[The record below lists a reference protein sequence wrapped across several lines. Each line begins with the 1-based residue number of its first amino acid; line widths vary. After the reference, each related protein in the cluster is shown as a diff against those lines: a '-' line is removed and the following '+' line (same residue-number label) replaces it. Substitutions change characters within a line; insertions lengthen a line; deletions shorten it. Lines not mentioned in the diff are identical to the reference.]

1 MTQRLRLSLTA
12 WRRIIRQID
21 ANRTRLSWRARL
33 AFCVSGGLHSL
44 LLRIQHESHTNA
56 LNTMNPRPPI
66 FLLGF
71 WRSGTTFLHELFC
84 CDRRFGFPST
94 YACLNPFHF
103 LLTEQWIKK
112 RSSQEDT
119 RRPMDDMLYSWTSP
133 QEDEFAL
140 LALGAP
146 SVYEALLIPSL
157 MRHPSK
163 LLDFRSRSIEEQSR
177 WTEVFCY
184 FMRLLTAQ
192 QNKRM
197 VMKSPTHGFKL
208 PLLTSIF
215 PNAQYVII
223 ERNPYEVFASNLKL
237 WWTMLDLYS
246 LESVSSEEIENFV
259 LEAYVLHEKAIA
271 EGCRHVDSRS
281 IERVRYEEL
290 VADPVR
296 QIARIYDQLQL
307 GGGESVQAGV
317 EDYLLARARHR
328 RNTFRL
334 SLAQKKRVDDA
345 WGGIITQK
353 GYDWPSDHIALAS

>member
-1 MTQRLRLSLTA
+1 MTHRLRLSLDA
-12 WRRIIRQID
+12 WRHIIRQLD
-21 ANRTRLSWRARL
+21 ANRARLSWRART
-33 AFCVSGGLHSL
+33 AFWVSASVHSL
-44 LLRIQHESHTNA
+44 LLRIQHEGHKNA
-56 LNTMNPRPPI
+56 LNSVDLQPPI

-71 WRSGTTFLHELFC
+71 WRSGTTLLHELFS
-84 CDRRFGFPST
+84 CDRRLGFPST

-103 LLTEQWIKK
+103 LLTEQWIKR
-112 RSSQEDT
+112 RSSQEDN
-119 RRPMDDMLYSWTSP
+119 RRPMDNMLYSWTSP

-140 LALGAP
+140 LSLGAP

-157 MRHPSK
+157 MRHPSR
-163 LLDFRSRSIEEQSR
+163 LLDFRLRPIEEQSR

-197 VMKSPTHGFKL
+197 VMKSPPHGFKL
-208 PLLTSIF
+208 SLLTSLF

-237 WWTMLDLYS
+237 WWTLLDLYS

-271 EGCRHVDSRS
+271 EGCRHIDSRS

-290 VADPVR
+290 VADPLG
-296 QIARIYDQLQL
+296 QIARIYDRLQL

-317 EDYLLARARHR
+317 EEYLLAHAGHR
-328 RNTFRL
+328 RNTFLL
-334 SLAQKKRVDDA
+334 SAAQKERVDA
-345 WGGIITQK
+345 TWGGIITKK
-353 GYDWPSDHIALAS
+353 GYDWPSAHIALAS